1 MARPTND
8 AKKHYIGVRLTD
20 IEYES
25 LGENKSEAIRE
36 LIHKGFVKQKDDS
49 FVKQNKNNVKQNP
62 KSNTLSDD
70 SLESLADIEQ
80 MLKCSGGS
88 LESFLSDLDL
98 KLTWQTVKL
107 KDGVLDM
114 QAMESD
120 DELSQEMDNLKKACE
135 EKGKSLTET
144 IRKAAQSVWNIRL

>member
-49 FVKQNKNNVKQNP
+49 FVKQNP